1 MPYRV
6 VPRQRYTVIL
16 LFVSFFCQTGWLL
29 RRETWAP
36 SEQTAANL
44 SHLRW
49 DKSTIEKVSVCWQIL
64 KQLGAMPCKYV
75 QWEGSFKGWRPEPAQ
90 SLQEIYPLVIAYR
103 NLVENSVYLFCY
115 LPLHLYHS
123 IIYYSIWWLMIY
135 SMYYLLY
142 SNKFNIVSLISTS
155 KLPSISGIH
164 HSATSNTANSHSSD

>member
-1 MPYRV
+1 MTNEWQNKQIQQIPHSRVFCGLFHIMPYRV

-75 QWEGSFKGWRPEPAQ
+75 QWEGNFKGWRPEPAQ

-123 IIYYSIWWLMIY
+123 IIYYSIC
-135 SMYYLLY
+135 
-142 SNKFNIVSLISTS
+142 NDNI
-155 KLPSISGIH
+155 
-164 HSATSNTANSHSSD
+164 NDD